1 MVFTQA
7 LKERADY
14 FQTKGLRHILRIKAA
29 YYSKVS
35 NREVLDQSSR
45 ILYGEHGK
53 VKPINKIISD
63 RAITLLG
70 HIIRTDVT
78 DHMRKI
84 AIDAEYKRV
93 ERAKKRVGRPRFYWL
108 QETMKR
114 AYRLIRKKSGKR
126 KKRFNIHSE
135 KKRERVAKAA
145 NERAFPFD
153 KRNKRNTLNRKGKNK
168 SRNHDDTN
176 QHQHSKAMLN
186 NNQNNSGE
194 NKRKREEGSNQGVEP
209 NTSTREQKEAQRR
222 FRNIK
227 QNLQTSFQ

>member
-1 MVFTQA
+1 VVFIQA
-7 LKERADY
+7 LKERVDY
-14 FQTKGLRHILRIKAA
+14 FQTKGLRQILRIKAA
-29 YYSKVS
+29 YYPKFS
-35 NREVLDQSSR
+35 NQEVLDQASR
-45 ILYGEHGK
+45 IRYGELGK
-53 VKPINKIISD
+53 VKPVSKIILD
-63 RAITLLG
+63 RAIALLG
-70 HIIRTDVT
+70 HIIRSDET

-114 AYRLIRKKSGKR
+114 AYRLIRKKCGTR

-135 KKRERVAKAA
+135 KKRERVADAA

-176 QHQHSKAMLN
+176 QHQHSNIMLN
-186 NNQNNSGE
+186 NNQNNSG
-194 NKRKREEGSNQGVEP
+194 
-209 NTSTREQKEAQRR
+209 
-222 FRNIK
+222 
-227 QNLQTSFQ
+227 